1 MRTLCE
7 QTPVVILA
15 GGKGTRLLPYTASL
29 PKPLVPV
36 GEYPILDIL
45 LRQLSKQGFKKI
57 TLAVGHL
64 AGLIQAYFKTG
75 RDWGVEL
82 SYAHE
87 TTPLGTAGPIARL
100 PLQDRAL
107 LVLNGDLLTTFDFGQ
122 LVRFH
127 YDNDAVATIGT
138 KRRTE
143 TVQFGVVETQANG
156 EITHYKE
163 KPNLDYRVSMGIYVF
178 SPEVR
183 AYIPRFQKFDFP
195 ELVQRLLERKERV
208 LAYESDA
215 YWLDIGRPDDYQRA
229 NDDFP
234 EMQHIFFK
242 TAWEDRPMPH
252 QESCEA
258 VYSNG
263 PAGGPDAKQN
273 VESAAV
279 GTRI

>member
-1 MRTLCE
+1 MNKPSPTRTLCE

-15 GGKGTRLLPYTASL
+15 GGKGTRLMPYTTSL

-36 GEYPILDIL
+36 GDYPILDIL

-75 RDWGVEL
+75 HDWGIEL
-82 SYAHE
+82 SYAYE
-87 TTPLGTAGPIARL
+87 TTPLGTAGPIGRL
-100 PLQDRAL
+100 PRQDRAQ
-107 LVLNGDLLTTFDFGQ
+107 LVLNGDLLTTLDFAQ
-122 LVRFH
+122 LMRFH
-127 YDNDAVATIGT
+127 YDNNTVATIGA

-143 TVQFGVVETQANG
+143 TVQFGVIETRASG
-156 EITHYKE
+156 EITQYRE
-163 KPNLDYRVSMGIYVF
+163 KPNLDYLVSMGIYVF

-183 AYIPRFQKFDFP
+183 DYIPRFEKFDFP
-195 ELVQRLLERKERV
+195 QLVQRLLETKKRV

-234 EMQHIFFK
+234 EMQQIFFK
-242 TAWEDRPMPH
+242 NH
-252 QESCEA
+252 
-258 VYSNG
+258 
-263 PAGGPDAKQN
+263 
-273 VESAAV
+273 VESTAV
-279 GTRI
+279 GNRF